1 MKLIQDKLV
10 APVFTIPNKR
20 QNMSD
25 DRKKITEN
33 NQLILYSQVDG
44 VCPICPN
51 QLMYEKKG
59 GRKEKGFEIAHIYPF
74 SPKPE
79 EKKLLKNE
87 AILNSNPDHNDNLIC
102 LCVSCHT
109 KFDKPRTID
118 EYRKLVKIKKNL
130 IQRDKEKSIWK
141 STTLENEIFS
151 IIDLLSKKEFD
162 LGKTDNLSYD
172 PKTIDDKTNDTIT
185 YLTKRNI
192 HRNVQDYYHAIKLKF
207 AELDNIT
214 PLTTETISSQIKSH
228 YLVLRKET
236 LEFNQKAIFD
246 AMVNWL
252 DKITH
257 NQSKEAAEII
267 VSYFIQNC
275 EIFE

>member
-1 MKLIQDKLV
+1 
-10 APVFTIPNKR
+10 
-20 QNMSD
+20 MSD
-25 DRKKITEN
+25 ERKKITEN
-33 NQLILYSQVDG
+33 NQLILFSQVDG
-44 VCPICPN
+44 VCPNCPN
-51 QLMYEKKG
+51 QLMYEKKN

-74 SPKPE
+74 SPKPD
-79 EKKLLKNE
+79 EKELLKDE
-87 AILNSNPDHNDNLIC
+87 ERLSNDPDHNDNLIC

-109 KFDKPRTID
+109 KFDKPRTIE
-118 EYRKLVKIKKNL
+118 EYRDLIDIKKKL
-130 IQRDKEKSIWK
+130 IRKDKEKSIWK

-162 LGKTDNLSYD
+162 FEKKDNLNYN
-172 PKTIDDKTNDTIT
+172 PKTIDEKTNETIT

-207 AELDNIT
+207 TELDNIT

-236 LEFNQKAIFD
+236 AEKNQKVIFD

-252 DKITH
+252 DKITQ
-257 NQSKEAAEII
+257 NKSKDAAEII

>member
-1 MKLIQDKLV
+1 MGDE
-10 APVFTIPNKR
+10 
-20 QNMSD
+20 
-25 DRKKITEN
+25 RKKITAN

-44 VCPICPN
+44 VCPTCPN
-51 QLMYEKKG
+51 QLMYQKKN
-59 GRKEKGFEIAHIYPF
+59 GRKEKGYEIAHIYPF

-79 EKKLLKNE
+79 EKDLLKDE
-87 AILNSNPDHNDNLIC
+87 ERLSINPDDNDNLIC

-109 KFDKPRTID
+109 KFDKPRTIE
-118 EYRKLVKIKKNL
+118 EYRNLLQIKKRL
-130 IQRDKEKSIWK
+130 IRSDKEKSIWK
-141 STTLENEIFS
+141 STTVENEIFG

-162 LGKTDNLSYD
+162 FDKKDNLNYD
-172 PKTIDDKTNDTIT
+172 PKTIDEKTNETIT

-192 HRNVQDYYHAIKLKF
+192 HRDVQDYYHAIKIKF
-207 AELDNIT
+207 SELDKIT
-214 PLTTETISSQIKSH
+214 PLTTETISLQIKSH

-236 LEFNQKAIFD
+236 AEKNQKIIFD

-252 DKITH
+252 DKITQ
-257 NQSKEAAEII
+257 NKSKEAAEII